1 MVGDLN
7 ARTGNLPD
15 NLDLDTNFDN
25 ADLRPTEFIERNNC
39 DETITNQGKN
49 LMKILIGK
57 DLRIL
62 NGRTIGDSL
71 GNFTT
76 FKNGNVSV
84 NDYGIV
90 SGNIMDTVENFFV
103 LPQSFY
109 SDHSEIVL
117 TICNKNEP
125 NVSPIDSGTWFP
137 LEKRKK
143 WSAENLSKLNQNLE
157 KVPSDLCKIINDKIS
172 KNDIDG
178 ASKSL
183 FDLIDSA
190 LAADQNIIN
199 PAKIDFP
206 KIYSTKGRRKK
217 LSLGSIKNC
226 KWRKRI

>member
-15 NLDLDTNFDN
+15 NFDLDTNFDN
-25 ADLRPTEFIERNNC
+25 AELQPTEFIDRKNC
-39 DETITNQGKN
+39 DETITSQGKT
-49 LMKILIGK
+49 LMNILIGK

-137 LEKRKK
+137 LEKRKNGLLRICL
-143 WSAENLSKLNQNLE
+143 NLT
-157 KVPSDLCKIINDKIS
+157 KI
-172 KNDIDG
+172 
-178 ASKSL
+178 
-183 FDLIDSA
+183 
-190 LAADQNIIN
+190 
-199 PAKIDFP
+199 
-206 KIYSTKGRRKK
+206 
-217 LSLGSIKNC
+217 
-226 KWRKRI
+226 

>member
-1 MVGDLN
+1 MPNSDRLN
-7 ARTGNLPD
+7 L
-15 NLDLDTNFDN
+15 L
-25 ADLRPTEFIERNNC
+25 TENSSQF
-39 DETITNQGKN
+39 TSQGKT
-49 LMKILIGK
+49 LMNILIGK

-90 SGNIMDTVENFFV
+90 SGNIMDTVEFFFV

-157 KVPSDLCKIINDKIS
+157 KVPSDLCKIIKDEIS
-172 KNDIDG
+172 NNDIDG

-183 FDLIDSA
+183 FDLNDSA
-190 LAADQNIIN
+190 LPPADQNIIN

-206 KIYSTKGRRKK
+206 KKFLHKRKK
-217 LSLGSIKNC
+217 KKISLGSIKNC

>member
-1 MVGDLN
+1 MDLTGHPLSFSVGFHNVEGLHSDCDCFLPDITNSSLDIQNSLDMLNDDINNFCDDTTPFLMVGDLN

-49 LMKILIGK
+49 LMNIFIGK

-62 NGRTIGDSL
+62 NGRTIGDSF

-143 WSAENLSKLNQNLE
+143 WSAENLSKLN
-157 KVPSDLCKIINDKIS
+157 
-172 KNDIDG
+172 
-178 ASKSL
+178 
-183 FDLIDSA
+183 
-190 LAADQNIIN
+190 
-199 PAKIDFP
+199 
-206 KIYSTKGRRKK
+206 
-217 LSLGSIKNC
+217 
-226 KWRKRI
+226 